1 MLQVKAGAQ
10 QVQAVNNLIVGR
22 GKLEGGHV
30 KGWRDRL
37 KDVAKAVYYQD
48 KSLLWAETGIKGSF
62 VNNTNVDWT
71 VFALPMRYD
80 YRLVPGAGLDGKFV
94 QPVDINGIS
103 LTPKFEYAH
112 PVATRMLTAKATV
125 QGALQTMG
133 TGKRLD

>member
-1 MLQVKAGAQ
+1 
-10 QVQAVNNLIVGR
+10 
-22 GKLEGGHV
+22 
-30 KGWRDRL
+30 L

-80 YRLVPGAGLDGKFV
+80 YRLVPGAGLDVKFA

-103 LTPKFEYAH
+103 LTPKSEYAH
-112 PVATRMLTAKATV
+112 PVATRVLTAKASV
-125 QGALQTMG
+125 QGALQGMG
-133 TGKRLD
+133 TAKRLD